1 LSIAAAADRYS
12 KISWVT
18 CFFMTLFHIGAVW
31 ALFQFT
37 WSGLAVLLV
46 TYYVSLALGIGMSY
60 HRLLTHRSYKTSKAM
75 EYFLTICATLA
86 LEGGPLFWVAIHRQ
100 HHQHSDTDKDPH
112 TPNHGG
118 FWAHMGWIMF
128 GDALHNDT
136 ALTSR
141 YAPDLAKDPFY
152 MWLSKYHWVPLT
164 TLGFVL
170 LAIGGWNW
178 VLWGI
183 FLRTT
188 LGLHATWAVNSATHM
203 WGSRRFDTKDDSR
216 NSWWVALLSFGEG
229 WHNNHHAYPAS
240 AAHGLAWYEI
250 DVTYM
255 HIRALQLLGLATGV
269 RRASVNDQYEA
280 AA

>member
-1 LSIAAAADRYS
+1 
-12 KISWVT
+12 
-18 CFFMTLFHIGAVW
+18 MTLFHIGAVW

-37 WSGLAVLLV
+37 WSGLAVFLV
-46 TYYVSLALGIGMSY
+46 TYYISLALGIGMSY

-75 EYFLTICATLA
+75 EYFLTVCGTLA
-86 LEGGPLFWVAIHRQ
+86 LEGGPLFWVAVHRQ
-100 HHQHSDTDKDPH
+100 HHQHSDTDEDPH
-112 TPNHGG
+112 TPGHGG

-128 GDALHNDT
+128 GDAMHNNTKLT
-136 ALTSR
+136 AK

-152 MWLSKYHWVPLT
+152 VWLSEYHWVPLT
-164 TLGFVL
+164 TLGVIL
-170 LAIGGWNW
+170 LAAGGWNW

-188 LGLHATWAVNSATHM
+188 VGLHATWLVNSATHM
-203 WGSRRFDTKDDSR
+203 WGSRRFHTKDDSR
-216 NSWWVALLSFGEG
+216 NSWWVAAVTFGEG

-250 DVTYM
+250 DITYL

-269 RRASVNDQYEA
+269 RRASVNDEYEA